1 MRVGEDGHVDA
12 SPADALLDGL
22 DPEQRAVARAV
33 HGPLVVIAGAGTGKT
48 RAVTHRIA
56 YGVSTGVFEPD
67 GVLAVTFTTRAA
79 AEMRARLAS
88 LGVTRAA
95 IRTFHSAAL
104 SQVRYLWPR
113 VYGRS
118 FPDVVDSPDAIV
130 AGLADASG
138 IAAPARDLATEITW
152 AKVSNVPPDRYVER
166 AGAVGRR
173 VAGARPEDVAR
184 LYRAYVDALEASD
197 RVDLDDVLLAAV
209 GVLTTQPGAA
219 RVVRQRYRWFTVDE
233 FQDVSPLQMR
243 LLECWLGDRDDLCV
257 VGDPRQSIYGFAGA
271 RPDLLVGMERRFPR
285 AERLELTFNYRSTP
299 QVLAVGAAV
308 LGRDSAVD
316 SDVAPLRP
324 TRPDGA
330 DVVLV
335 EADDQV
341 AEATEIARRVASL
354 LSQGLPEREVAVL
367 SRTQAQVRVLARA
380 LARAGVA
387 VAAPGAT
394 AFYDRPEVRQAM
406 ALLSAAARQRSAR
419 PVSDDASSGEDA
431 MSLGATVRAVLGDAG
446 WVADP
451 PPGERLGPR
460 WQAWATLV
468 GVADDLEHG
477 AADAG
482 QPPPGLEELMAEL
495 REQQSTGRQPR
506 GVGVTVATLHAT
518 KGQQWAAVLIAGAY
532 DGGVPIRSALGRWAP
547 ADAEAEERR
556 LLYVGV
562 TRAKDH
568 LVITWPRRVTA
579 DGPGRPPSRFVAGLV
594 AGRPAGV
601 EIHLRSGPA
610 AL

>member
-1 MRVGEDGHVDA
+1 MGEYVGVTA

-33 HGPLVVIAGAGTGKT
+33 HGPVVVVAGAGTGKT

-56 YGVSTGVFEPD
+56 YGVATGAFEPD

-79 AEMRARLAS
+79 AEMRARLAA
-88 LGVTRAA
+88 LGVTGAV

-113 VYGRS
+113 VYGRP
-118 FPDVVDSPDAIV
+118 FPEVVDASDTIV

-138 IAAPARDLATEITW
+138 VSASARDVATEIAW

-166 AGAVGRR
+166 AKAAGRR
-173 VAGARPEDVAR
+173 VAGARPQDVAR
-184 LYRAYVDALEASD
+184 LYRAYVDALESSD
-197 RVDLDDVLLAAV
+197 RVDLEDVLLAAA

-219 RVVRQRYRWFTVDE
+219 RLVRQRYRWFTVDE

-271 RPDLLVGMERRFPR
+271 RPDLLASLPRRFPR
-285 AERLELTFNYRSTP
+285 AEMLELTRNYRSTP
-299 QVLAVGAAV
+299 QVLSVGAAV
-308 LGRDSAVD
+308 LAPDGTPGP
-316 SDVAPLRP
+316 DVAPLRA

-330 DVVLV
+330 DVLLL
-335 EADDQV
+335 EAEDQA
-341 AEATEIARRVASL
+341 AEARDVARRVAGL
-354 LSQGLPEREVAVL
+354 LADGLPEGEVAVL
-367 SRTQAQVRVLARA
+367 ARTQAHVRLLAQA
-380 LARAGVA
+380 LGRHGVP
-387 VAAPGAT
+387 VAAGGAT
-394 AFYDRPEVRQAM
+394 AFYERPEVRQAL
-406 ALLSAAARQRSAR
+406 ALLSAAARRSSVR
-419 PVSDDASSGEDA
+419 PTPEDEA
-431 MSLGATVRAVLGDAG
+431 EDGPVTLGASVREVFSDAG

-451 PPGERLGPR
+451 RPGDRVDPR

-468 GVADDLEHG
+468 GLADDLERD

-482 QPPPGLEELMAEL
+482 QPSPGLGTLMAEV
-495 REQQSTGRQPR
+495 REQQRTGRQPR
-506 GVGVTVATLHAT
+506 GTGVTVATLHAT
-518 KGQQWAAVLIAGAY
+518 KGQQWTAVFIAGAY
-532 DGGVPIRSALGRWAP
+532 DGGVPIRSALGSSAP
-547 ADAEAEERR
+547 ADAQAEERR

-568 LVITWPRRVTA
+568 LVITWPRRASA
-579 DGPGRPPSRFVAGLV
+579 DGPWRRPSRFVAGLLD
-594 AGRPAGV
+594 ARPSGV
-601 EIHLRSGPA
+601 DIHLRSGPA